1 MRAFKF
7 KGDWETEIKLLE
19 FSKFLNPIFFTH
31 SSIHNPDGTVR
42 MIIDESRNVNP
53 DPEDY
58 QLKTINLLLDID
70 NQKKII
76 QSIFT
81 YIKKVAYPDVQS
93 RLPKKEFPDCYPNL
107 ERIDDLY
114 NVVAIVGVN
123 IHSFQKDEFAMYTL
137 SFNSSFNYERSL
149 NLTLAKTTV
158 IDHIEWSDFP
168 SEKIRDLLGDRSL
181 TEEEY
186 KVMEKEEQTKELV
199 YHFPHHKYGKLKS
212 WQKSENNNYPIHL
225 LDRGN
230 FEELKSFIISN
241 GDGRENL
248 KSNLLARITKLEI
261 DIPEALE
268 KLLST

>member
-1 MRAFKF
+1 MREFKF

-19 FSKFLNPIFFTH
+19 FSKFLNPIFFRH
-31 SSIHNPDGTVR
+31 SSTHNPDGTVK

-58 QLKTINLLLDID
+58 QLKTINFLLNID

-76 QSIFT
+76 QSIFA
-81 YIKKVAYPDVQS
+81 YIKNVAYPDIQS
-93 RLPKKEFPDCYPNL
+93 RLPREEFPDSYPNL
-107 ERIDDLY
+107 EKIDDLY
-114 NVVAIVGVN
+114 NVVALVGVN

-137 SFNSSFNYERSL
+137 SFNSSFNYECSI

-158 IDHIEWSDFP
+158 IDHIEWNDFP
-168 SEKIRDLLGDRSL
+168 SEKIRDLLGCRSL

-186 KVMEKEEQTKELV
+186 EAMEKEEQTKELV
-199 YHFPHHKYGKLKS
+199 YHFPHPKYGKLKS

-225 LDRGN
+225 LNREN

-241 GDGRENL
+241 RDERENL
-248 KSNLLARITKLEI
+248 KSNLLARIKKFEI
-261 DIPEALE
+261 DIPEDLE